1 MIRDVLNEAEN
12 RMKGVIAAT
21 KRDFAAVR
29 TGRANPAILDRVSV
43 DYYGTATPIT
53 QLATVS
59 VPEPRL
65 ITIQPWDRS
74 VLKEIERA
82 ILQSD
87 LGLTPVNDG
96 QIIRLAI
103 PPLTEERRK
112 ELARLVRKEAEDKRV
127 AVRNIRRDTN
137 EQLKTMQKNGEI
149 SEDEA
154 KRAEKQTQELTD
166 KYIKEIDALLQA
178 KEQEITEI

>member
-1 MIRDVLNEAEN
+1 MIRDVLNDAEN
-12 RMKGVIAAT
+12 KMKGVIATT
-21 KRDFAAVR
+21 KRDFAVVR

-43 DYYGTATPIT
+43 SYYGTPTPIS

-74 VLKEIERA
+74 SLKEVERA

-87 LGLTPVNDG
+87 LGLTPINDG

-112 ELARLVRKEAEDKRV
+112 DLVRLVRKEAEDKRV
-127 AVRNIRRDTN
+127 AVRNIRRDAN
-137 EQLKTMQKNGEI
+137 DQLKSLQKDGDI
-149 SEDEA
+149 SEDDG

-166 KYIKEIDALLQA
+166 RYIKEIDTLLQA
-178 KEQEITEI
+178 KEQEIMEV

>member
-166 KYIKEIDALLQA
+166 KYIIEIDALLQA
-178 KEQEITEI
+178 KEQEIMEI

>member
-178 KEQEITEI
+178 KEQEIMEI

>member
-74 VLKEIERA
+74 VHKEIERA

-178 KEQEITEI
+178 KEQEIMEI

>member
-1 MIRDVLNEAEN
+1 MIRGVLNDAEN
-12 RMKGVIAAT
+12 KMKGVIAAT
-21 KRDFAAVR
+21 KRDFAVVR

-43 DYYGTATPIT
+43 SYYGTPTPIS

-74 VLKEIERA
+74 SLKEVERA

-87 LGLTPVNDG
+87 LGLTPMNDG

-112 ELARLVRKEAEDKRV
+112 DLVRLVRKEAEDKRV
-127 AVRNIRRDTN
+127 AVRNIRRDAN
-137 EQLKTMQKNGEI
+137 DQLKALQKDGDI

-154 KRAEKQTQELTD
+154 KRAEKQSQELTD
-166 KYIKEIDALLQA
+166 KYIKEIDALLQT
-178 KEQEITEI
+178 KEQEIMEI

>member
-137 EQLKTMQKNGEI
+137 EQLKTMQKNGKI

-178 KEQEITEI
+178 KEQEIMEI

>member
-127 AVRNIRRDTN
+127 AVRNQRDTAK
-137 EQLKTMQKNGEI
+137 LKTMQKRR
-149 SEDEA
+149 DL
-154 KRAEKQTQELTD
+154 RR
-166 KYIKEIDALLQA
+166 
-178 KEQEITEI
+178 

>member
-1 MIRDVLNEAEN
+1 MIRDVLKEAEN

-21 KRDFAAVR
+21 KRDFGAVR

-43 DYYGTATPIT
+43 DYYGTATPIS

-74 VLKEIERA
+74 ALKDIERA

-127 AVRNIRRDTN
+127 AVRNIRRDAN
-137 EQLKTMQKNGEI
+137 EQLKAMQKSSDI

-178 KEQEITEI
+178 KEQEIMEV

>member
-1 MIRDVLNEAEN
+1 MIRDVLKEAEN

-21 KRDFAAVR
+21 KRDFGAVR

-43 DYYGTATPIT
+43 DYYGTATPIS

-74 VLKEIERA
+74 ALKDIERA

-178 KEQEITEI
+178 KEQEIMEV